1 MRPVNKG
8 ASPYTS
14 IREYGDALPYLEER
28 IGIYCSYCGAKID
41 HAPEIEHVVSK
52 SKRGDKTEW
61 KNLLLACKY
70 CNTRKSNH
78 TTPENKNDYLWP
90 DENNTELAYSYIGG
104 IPKVNSQ
111 ILSALD
117 ASGETAQKAENLYE
131 LVKLGNVP
139 EPGDKDRRF
148 RQRNKAFDD
157 ASYSLQNWKKL
168 KETDGKAAMKDQ
180 IIRTAKNAVFFSVWM
195 EVFKEEPEM
204 KNALLEAFPG
214 TETRFF
220 DADGNVKPIL
230 HVEELEAATEVAT

>member
-8 ASPYTS
+8 TSPYES
-14 IREYGDALPYLEER
+14 IDKYSEALPYLEDR

-52 SKRGDKTEW
+52 SKGGDRTEW

-70 CNTRKSNH
+70 CNARKSNR
-78 TTPENKNDYLWP
+78 TTPENKDDYLWP

-111 ILSALD
+111 ALLALD
-117 ASGETAQKAENLYE
+117 ASGDTAQKAENLYN
-131 LVKLGNVP
+131 LVKLGNIP

-148 RQRNKAFDD
+148 KQRNKAFDD
-157 ASYSLQNWKKL
+157 ASHSLQNWEKL
-168 KETDGKAAMKDQ
+168 KETDGKVAIKDQ
-180 IIRTAKNAVFFSVWM
+180 IIRTAENAGFFSVWM
-195 EVFKEEPEM
+195 EVFKDEPEM
-204 KNALLEAFPG
+204 KNALLTAFPG

-220 DADGNVKPIL
+220 DLDGNVKPIL
-230 HVEELEAATEVAT
+230 HVEELEAAPESAT